1 MIKNTIKD
9 VAKYVYKTLGPGHAE
24 VIYRDAMSVE
34 LQERGFKVKTEA
46 PVSIRFKTKKGKNM
60 IVGSGKVDLFL
71 EKSNKFIVVE
81 LKTVGKII
89 KEKGKTNKHET
100 REYIQLQKYLSALDI
115 KIGMLINF
123 PFPPEKEPEII
134 I

>member
-1 MIKNTIKD
+1 MIKE

-24 VIYRDAMSVE
+24 AIYRDAMSLE

-46 PVSIRFKTKKGKNM
+46 PISIKFKTKKGKNM

-89 KEKGKTNKHET
+89 REKGKTNKEDT

-115 KIGMLINF
+115 KVGILINF
-123 PFPPEKEPEII
+123 PFPPEDEPEII
-134 I
+134 Q

>member
-1 MIKNTIKD
+1 MIKVIKE
-9 VAKYVYKTLGPGHAE
+9 VAKYVYKILGPGHAE
-24 VIYRDAMSVE
+24 AIYRDAMSVQ

-46 PVSIRFKTKKGKNM
+46 PISIKFKTLKGKNM

-81 LKTVGKII
+81 LKTVSKII
-89 KEKGKTNKHET
+89 KEKGKTSKEDT

-115 KIGMLINF
+115 KIGVLINF

>member
-1 MIKNTIKD
+1 MIKVIKE

-24 VIYRDAMSVE
+24 AIYRDAMSLE

-46 PVSIRFKTKKGKNM
+46 PISIKFKTKKGKNM

-89 KEKGKTNKHET
+89 REKGKTNKEDT

-115 KIGMLINF
+115 KVGILINF
-123 PFPPEKEPEII
+123 PFPPEDEPEII
-134 I
+134 Q

>member
-1 MIKNTIKD
+1 MIKVIKE

-24 VIYRDAMSVE
+24 AIYRDAMSLE

-46 PVSIRFKTKKGKNM
+46 PISIKFKTKKGKNM
-60 IVGSGKVDLFL
+60 IVGSGKVDLLL

-81 LKTVGKII
+81 LKTVGKILR
-89 KEKGKTNKHET
+89 EKGKTNKEDT

-115 KIGMLINF
+115 KKGMLINF
-123 PFPPEKEPEII
+123 PFPPEKEPECII
-134 I
+134 

>member
-1 MIKNTIKD
+1 MIRTIKQ

-24 VIYRDAMSVE
+24 AIYRDALSLE

-60 IVGSGKVDLFL
+60 IVGSGKIDLFV
-71 EKSNKFIVVE
+71 EKSNKFIVIE
-81 LKTVGKII
+81 LKTVGRIFKEQEKIN
-89 KEKGKTNKHET
+89 KEET
-100 REYIQLQKYLSALDI
+100 KEYIQLQKYLAALDI
-115 KIGMLINF
+115 KMGVLINF

-134 I
+134 IY

>member
-1 MIKNTIKD
+1 MIKE

-24 VIYRDAMSVE
+24 AIYRDAMSLE

-46 PVSIRFKTKKGKNM
+46 PISIKFKTKKGKNM
-60 IVGSGKVDLFL
+60 IVGSGKVDLLL

-81 LKTVGKII
+81 LKTVGKILR
-89 KEKGKTNKHET
+89 EKGKTNKEDT

-115 KIGMLINF
+115 KKGMLINF
-123 PFPPEKEPEII
+123 PFPLEKEPECII
-134 I
+134 

>member
-1 MIKNTIKD
+1 MIKI
-9 VAKYVYKTLGPGHAE
+9 VEESAKYVYKTLGPGHAE
-24 VIYRDAMSVE
+24 AIYRDAMSLE

-46 PVSIRFKTKKGKNM
+46 PISIKFKTKKGKNM
-60 IVGSGKVDLFL
+60 IVGSGKVDLFI

-81 LKTVGKII
+81 LKTIGKII
-89 KEKGKTNKHET
+89 KEEAKTNKEDT

-115 KIGMLINF
+115 NVGILINF
-123 PFPPEKEPEII
+123 PFPPEQEPEII